1 MFGIW
6 RKQMRAIRILI
17 LGVLTVSFCASA
29 TGQKTPENISIQI
42 TEQAEKYVLTVP
54 VSRLLITIPKGGLK
68 RTVSPVHGATDS
80 PRYFIFEDTS
90 RQLIVS
96 GWFESDDRFA
106 GIKKYWAETIAA
118 RKKQDVPDA
127 LDVSFENVGSWKTIL
142 YDTASPVNGRSNIEA
157 HWVKH
162 GTWIDL
168 HLSLISNDSQ
178 AERRN
183 RLRDVLKAIE
193 VSEKKR

>member
-1 MFGIW
+1 
-6 RKQMRAIRILI
+6 MRTIRILI
-17 LGVLTVSFCASA
+17 PAVLTLSFCAIA
-29 TGQKTPENISIQI
+29 TGQEAPENISIQI

-54 VSRLLITIPKGGLK
+54 VSRLVMTIPKSGFK
-68 RTVSPVHGATDS
+68 RMTVSPTHGATGS
-80 PRYFIFEDTS
+80 LRYFIFEDAA

-118 RKKQDVPDA
+118 RKKQNVPEA

-142 YDTASPVNGRSNIEA
+142 YDTASPVNGVSNIEA
-157 HWVKH
+157 HWVQH

-168 HLSLISNDSQ
+168 HLSLTSNDSQ

-183 RLRDVLKAIE
+183 KLRDALAAIE
-193 VSEKKR
+193 VSEKKP